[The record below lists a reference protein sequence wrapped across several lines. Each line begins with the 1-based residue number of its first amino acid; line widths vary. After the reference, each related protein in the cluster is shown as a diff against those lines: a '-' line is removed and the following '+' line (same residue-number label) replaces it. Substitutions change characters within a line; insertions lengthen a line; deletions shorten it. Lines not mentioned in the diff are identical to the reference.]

1 MSAATRELK
10 FTATVEKGEVSAILA
25 VPSDARVLLVLGHG
39 AGTDMRHRFMQEL
52 SDALNDAKIATFRFN
67 YPYSEKGGGMDGEKV
82 RLATV
87 RAAIE
92 TAMRGADGLAMFAGG
107 HSMSG
112 RMVSTACAR
121 EPISGLEGDRVLR
134 LSAAFGQT
142 EYGTRRASEGRGNAH
157 AVSVGAAGQDG
168 GSGIAAAGHRR
179 SGKRDPARRGYGG
192 SWIQGA
198 EAAEYRRTRHGG
210 TGPNRGRVDVWVM
223 VIGMGRSSSELG
235 DCAVVLLTKGVY
247 FVSDPEVSYR
257 PGLREPPPNPPVFR
271 PLDSTPPFRTLLSC
285 ISPASVETVVRDREQ
300 GKRVQ

>member
-92 TAMRGADGLAMFAGG
+92 TAMRGADRLAMFAGG

-121 EPISGLEGDRVLR
+121 EPISGLKGIVFF
-134 LSAAFGQT
+134 AFPL
-142 EYGTRRASEGRGNAH
+142 H
-157 AVSVGAAGQDG
+157 
-168 GSGIAAAGHRR
+168 
-179 SGKRDPARRGYGG
+179 SGKPSTERAEHLKDVEMPMLFLSGQRDKMADLELLQPVIDDLENATLHVVDTADHGFKVLKRRNTDEPVMEELART
-192 SWIQGA
+192 
-198 EAAEYRRTRHGG
+198 AAEWMSG
-210 TGPNRGRVDVWVM
+210 
-223 VIGMGRSSSELG
+223 
-235 DCAVVLLTKGVY
+235 
-247 FVSDPEVSYR
+247 
-257 PGLREPPPNPPVFR
+257 
-271 PLDSTPPFRTLLSC
+271 
-285 ISPASVETVVRDREQ
+285 
-300 GKRVQ
+300 